1 MNILL
6 YSFYKSRPHV
16 CTQAC
21 AHVHTHAHKYLY
33 LNLNKWSPST
43 WCSQKIWGMCV
54 AHTKHAQGCH
64 CRCHYLLES
73 VRLKIILYE
82 RTSKLVWKKLVW
94 YKTKLMLKW
103 VYPQSNPLFPFFS
116 FSQLHFFHLELVPKI
131 LLIEGR
137 EIIKIGERLDYN
149 IGRMFRWEVSC
160 RSPFIDWS
168 KQCQDQMILRC
179 QTLFDIKFHF
189 I

>member
-21 AHVHTHAHKYLY
+21 VHVHTH
-33 LNLNKWSPST
+33 
-43 WCSQKIWGMCV
+43 
-54 AHTKHAQGCH
+54 AHTKHAQG

-103 VYPQSNPLFPFFS
+103 AYPQSNPLFPFFS

-168 KQCQDQMILRC
+168 KQCQDQMTLRC